1 MKSLK
6 ITFVLLTLLLM
17 QVVAFS
23 QERGKITRE
32 RGEYIETID
41 KTYKVKKGGTLY
53 LSSDQGPVDL
63 DTWSEDKV
71 RIVVIKRADVR
82 NESRAEEIFDEIE
95 VTISKSGKDVTVKG
109 RIPWRRSRS
118 RSRRGYH
125 ALSYEI
131 TVPYKYNVDLETDG
145 GSIRIADLEGNL
157 SVDTEGGSIKV
168 GQIKNGDVKVETAG
182 GSIKIKEIING
193 NVIANTAGGKIEVG
207 DVSGDLEVKT
217 SGGSIEL
224 GEITG
229 KANARTSGGII
240 KIEGGGT
247 DLEAATSRGSISV
260 NYANGPVDVSTS
272 GGSISIGDTKGD
284 IDASTAGGS
293 IRIGESGGGVIANT
307 AGGSI
312 SVEGS
317 QGPIIVA
324 TAGGGI
330 EITNARGFIEAKTAG
345 GDIEA
350 ELVISDK
357 KTDTHVTLETAE
369 GDITVYLPSKLAATF
384 DVELEITRRAWR
396 DYKIYSDFPL
406 RISDDDGG
414 WRNNKI
420 IIAEGDINGGGDKI
434 KIRTKNGDIRI
445 KKIR

>member
-6 ITFVLLTLLLM
+6 ITFVLLALLLM

-53 LSSDQGPVDL
+53 LSSDEGPIDV

-82 NESRAEEIFDEIE
+82 NESRAEEIFKEIE
-95 VTISKSGKDVTVKG
+95 VTINKSGKDVTVKA
-109 RIPWRRSRS
+109 RTPWRRWR
-118 RSRRGYH
+118 RRRGRSD
-125 ALSYEI
+125 LSFEI
-131 TVPYKYNVDLETDG
+131 TVPYKYNVDVETDG
-145 GSIRIADLEGNL
+145 GSITIADLEGNL
-157 SVDTEGGSIKV
+157 SADTQGGSITV
-168 GQIKNGDVKVETAG
+168 GKIKNGDVKVETAG
-182 GSIKIKEIING
+182 GNIKIAEIING
-193 NVIANTAGGKIEVG
+193 NGLAITAGGSIKVG
-207 DVSGDLEVKT
+207 EVSGDLEVRT
-217 SGGSIEL
+217 SGGRIEL

-229 KANARTSGGII
+229 KTKAHTSGGSI
-240 KIEGGGT
+240 KVEGGGT
-247 DLEAATSRGSISV
+247 DLDASTSGGSISV
-260 NYANGPVDVSTS
+260 NYANGPVKVSTS

-284 IDASTAGGS
+284 VDASTAGGS
-293 IRIGESGGGVIANT
+293 IRIGESGGKVIANT
-307 AGGSI
+307 AGGNI

-317 QGPIIVA
+317 QGPIIVE
-324 TAGGGI
+324 TAGGSI
-330 EITNARGFIEAKTAG
+330 EIINARGFIEAETAG

-350 ELVISDK
+350 ELIVSNK
-357 KTDTHVTLETAE
+357 KTDTHVTLETAG
-369 GDITVYLPSKLAATF
+369 GDITLYLPSNLAATF
-384 DVELEITRRAWR
+384 DVELEITRRDWR
-396 DYKIYSDFPL
+396 DYKIYSDFPI